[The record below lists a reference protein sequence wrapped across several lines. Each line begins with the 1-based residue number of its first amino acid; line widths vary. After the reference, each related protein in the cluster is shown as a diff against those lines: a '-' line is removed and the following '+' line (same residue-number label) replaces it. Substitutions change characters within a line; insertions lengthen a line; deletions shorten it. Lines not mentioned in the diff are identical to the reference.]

1 MKKLVITALA
11 MAITAPAFA
20 NEIVVYSARADEL
33 LKPIAEAYQQKT
45 GTQVTVVSDKAGPL
59 MERLKAEGKNTQ
71 ADVLITVDG
80 GNLWQ
85 ATQAGVLRPINS
97 SVLKSNIPSHL
108 RDPKNHW
115 FGLSVRART
124 IFYNPNKV
132 NPSELS
138 TYADLAD
145 PKWKGRLCLRTSN
158 NVYNQ
163 SLVATMIAN
172 HGQATTDRVVKGW
185 VANLAAAPFA
195 NDTALLEA
203 IDAGRCDVGIA
214 NTYYY
219 GRLLNSKPQVANNVK
234 VFFANQAGKGTHVNV
249 SGAGVVKN

>member
-1 MKKLVITALA
+1 MTQKPLVWI
-11 MAITAPAFA
+11 I
-20 NEIVVYSARADEL
+20 S
-33 LKPIAEAYQQKT
+33 T
-45 GTQVTVVSDKAGPL
+45 GSY
-59 MERLKAEGKNTQ
+59 
-71 ADVLITVDG
+71 
-80 GNLWQ
+80 
-85 ATQAGVLRPINS
+85 
-97 SVLKSNIPSHL
+97 H
-108 RDPKNHW
+108 
-115 FGLSVRART
+115 
-124 IFYNPNKV
+124 FYNPNKV

-185 VANLAAAPFA
+185 PANLAAAPFA

-234 VFFANQAGKGTHVNV
+234 VFLPTKQVKARMSMFQVQAW
-249 SGAGVVKN
+249 